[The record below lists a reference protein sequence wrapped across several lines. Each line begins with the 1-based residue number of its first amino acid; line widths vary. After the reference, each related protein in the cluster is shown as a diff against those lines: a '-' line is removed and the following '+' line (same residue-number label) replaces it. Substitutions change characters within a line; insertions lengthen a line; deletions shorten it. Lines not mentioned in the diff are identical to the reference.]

1 MVNLDC
7 FQHFYFPANI
17 SKHAYL
23 FVPPPLFL
31 PVFGPNELA
40 EFPPEFEVGDGALDE
55 EAATATAA
63 AADAGVA
70 VAAQNS
76 CPTAAAD
83 AAAVNPL
90 SKDSVWL

>member
-1 MVNLDC
+1 MVNFKC
-7 FQHFYFPANI
+7 FQTIDFLLNV

-23 FVPPPLFL
+23 FVPLSLFL
-31 PVFGPNELA
+31 PLFGPNELA
-40 EFPPEFEVGDGALDE
+40 GFPPESEVGDGAVDE

-63 AADAGVA
+63 DAAAGVA
-70 VAAQNS
+70 VAVQNS

-90 SKDSVWL
+90 SKDSAWL

>member
-1 MVNLDC
+1 MVNLKY
-7 FQHFYFPANI
+7 FQHFDFPTNL

-23 FVPPPLFL
+23 LVPIALFL
-31 PVFGPNELA
+31 PLLGPNELA
-40 EFPPEFEVGDGALDE
+40 EFPPKFEVGDGAVDE

-63 AADAGVA
+63 AAAAGVA